1 MGLVKVCFRQ
11 KFLHQNFYR
20 TPETKYNIYLRRKL
34 MYDHQNV
41 VFHLFAVSAVTLVN
55 IFKVQLSL
63 ELLSNIRFRWNQN
76 ISNIKTWKNVC
87 FVDINK
93 NLPYAICKIPYDL
106 PCIISVKKNNTLF
119 DMIVFFQ
126 FIYIL
131 KFYRKKKKHTCAP
144 IQLSQ
149 FFLQSFNFC
158 QLFVQMIYLFK
169 YISQNRLS
177 SRKQQ
182 SCLCELHLIGFYG

>member
-41 VFHLFAVSAVTLVN
+41 VFHLFAVSAVTLEN

-63 ELLSNIRFRWNQN
+63 ELLSNIRFRWNQK

-106 PCIISVKKNNTLF
+106 PCIISVKKTIPYLTWLYFFSSFTYLNSIERKKNIHVLPYNFPSFFYSRLIFVNYLF
-119 DMIVFFQ
+119 RW
-126 FIYIL
+126 FIYFNIL
-131 KFYRKKKKHTCAP
+131 VKIGSPQGSNNHA
-144 IQLSQ
+144 
-149 FFLQSFNFC
+149 
-158 QLFVQMIYLFK
+158 FV
-169 YISQNRLS
+169 N
-177 SRKQQ
+177 
-182 SCLCELHLIGFYG
+182 CTW

>member
-1 MGLVKVCFRQ
+1 MSLVKVCFRQ
-11 KFLHQNFYR
+11 RFLHQNFYR
-20 TPETKYNIYLRRKL
+20 TPKTKYNIYLRRKL

-41 VFHLFAVSAVTLVN
+41 VFHLFAVSAVTLEN

-63 ELLSNIRFRWNQN
+63 ELSSNIRFRWNQK

-131 KFYRKKKKHTCAP
+131 KFYRKKKNIHVLPCNFP
-144 IQLSQ
+144 S
-149 FFLQSFNFC
+149 FFCSRLI
-158 QLFVQMIYLFK
+158 FVNYLFRWFIYFNILVK
-169 YISQNRLS
+169 
-177 SRKQQ
+177 
-182 SCLCELHLIGFYG
+182 IGSPQGSNNHAFVNCTW